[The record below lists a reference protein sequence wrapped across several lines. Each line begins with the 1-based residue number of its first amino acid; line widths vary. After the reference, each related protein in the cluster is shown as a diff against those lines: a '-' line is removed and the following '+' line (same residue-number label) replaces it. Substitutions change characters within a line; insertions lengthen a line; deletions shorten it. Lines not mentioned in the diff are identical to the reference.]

1 MELRHLEH
9 FVAVAEEGS
18 FTRGA
23 ARVHVVQSALSVSV
37 RSLEREL
44 GVRLFDRTTH
54 RVSMTDAGVALLP
67 EARRTLKAAEEA
79 LDAVAAVRGVRRGV
93 LRVGIMQSLVAVDLA
108 SLLARFRQDH
118 PEVEI
123 RLSPAI
129 GGSAAL
135 AEDVRQGAL
144 DVAFLALPPEREQ
157 GLATVELA
165 LEPFLLAGAP
175 GTLEPGRD
183 PLSLAELARERFV
196 DFPRGWATRAAADEA
211 FAKAGAGRSVTI
223 EVADVTT
230 FLQLVQVGLGFGL
243 LPRSLV
249 PRGRRFSSRAVRPAP
264 SWRIVMA
271 VPAGRSLSS
280 AARAF
285 VGLVEGRLA
294 AGLVRGA
301 G

>member
-23 ARVHVVQSALSVSV
+23 ARVHVVQSALSVSI
-37 RSLEREL
+37 RGLEREL

-54 RVSMTDAGVALLP
+54 RVAMTDAGLALLP
-67 EARRTLKAAEEA
+67 EARRTLAAADGA
-79 LDAVAAVRGVRRGV
+79 LEAVAAVRGVRRGV

-108 SLLARFRQDH
+108 SLLARFAGDH
-118 PEVEI
+118 PDVEI

-157 GLATVELA
+157 GLSTVELA
-165 LEPFLLAGAP
+165 VEPFVVAGAAGALASGRDPIDLASLAGA
-175 GTLEPGRD
+175 
-183 PLSLAELARERFV
+183 RFV
-196 DFPRGWATRAAADEA
+196 DFPRGWATRAAADAA
-211 FAKAGAGRSVTI
+211 FAEAGASRSVTI

-230 FLQLVQVGLGFGL
+230 FVQLVEAGLGLGL

-249 PRGRRFSSRAVRPAP
+249 PRSRRVSTRSVRPAP
-264 SWRIVMA
+264 AWRIVMA

-280 AARAF
+280 AGRAF
-285 VGLVEGRLA
+285 VGLVEGRVA

-301 G
+301 R